1 MMAPAP
7 LGGHHC
13 PIPKGG
19 ERLQRERVE
28 KRGRKEMASATMRRD
43 TPDLNPV

>member
-7 LGGHHC
+7 RRLTL
-13 PIPKGG
+13 GG

-28 KRGRKEMASATMRRD
+28 KRGRKEAASAVQRRD
-43 TPDLNPV
+43 TPDLYPV